1 MMSEE
6 KVVSAVTGA
15 TGGIG
20 RAIAVELG
28 KSSIVAVTGR
38 SEVEGRKTVEAVE
51 AAGGEAFFTALDV
64 TSGADVKAWIDGI
77 VTQFGRLDW
86 LVNNAG
92 INGST
97 ARLEDYS
104 FEEFEQIIATNLL
117 SAFYAVHTAI
127 PVMRRQGGGSIVNV
141 GSTASLQ
148 GYGYLSGYSAS
159 KHGLLGLTKS
169 LALENADIPIRVNCV
184 CPGPIDTPMMEAV
197 EKVVNP
203 DNPAAAH
210 ELFEGTTALKRY
222 GNPSEVADLVA
233 YLLSDRASYITGT
246 AVSVDGGVMTGV

>member
-1 MMSEE
+1 MTKETRLA
-6 KVVSAVTGA
+6 AVTGA

-20 RAIAVELG
+20 RAIAVALG
-28 KSSIVAVTGR
+28 KHAIVAVTGR
-38 SEVEGRKTVEAVE
+38 NEVEGQKTVEAVE
-51 AAGGEAFFTALDV
+51 AAGGRAFFTKLDV
-64 TSGADVKAWIDGI
+64 TKGVDVEAWINDT
-77 VTQFGRLDW
+77 VTKFGRLDW

-92 INGST
+92 INGDT

-104 FEEFEQIIATNLL
+104 FEEFERIIATNLL

-127 PVMRRQGGGSIVNV
+127 PVMRRQGYGSIVNI

-203 DNPAAAH
+203 DNPSAAH
-210 ELFEGTTALKRY
+210 ELFENTTALKRY
-222 GNPSEVADLVA
+222 GQPAEVADLVTF
-233 YLLSDRASYITGT
+233 LLSDNASYITGT

>member
-1 MMSEE
+1 M
-6 KVVSAVTGA
+6 TGA

-20 RAIAVELG
+20 RAIAVKLG
-28 KSSIVAVTGR
+28 QNAMVAVTGR
-38 SEVEGRKTVEAVE
+38 NEAEGLGTVEAVE
-51 AAGGEAFFTALDV
+51 AAGGQAFFTKMDV
-64 TSGADVKAWIDGI
+64 TKSADVEAWINDT
-77 VTQFGRLDW
+77 VAKFGRLDW

-92 INGST
+92 INGDT

-104 FEEFEQIIATNLL
+104 FEEFERIIATNLL

-127 PVMRRQGGGSIVNV
+127 PVMRRQGYGSIVNI

-184 CPGPIDTPMMEAV
+184 CPGPIDTPMMKAV
-197 EKVVNP
+197 ERVVNP
-203 DNPAAAH
+203 DNPGAAH
-210 ELFEGTTALKRY
+210 ELFENTTALKRY
-222 GNPSEVADLVA
+222 GQPAEVAEVVA
-233 YLLSDRASYITGT
+233 FLLSDNASYITGT

>member
-1 MMSEE
+1 MSE
-6 KVVSAVTGA
+6 VTRVAAVTGA

-20 RAIAVELG
+20 RAIALKLAEQAT
-28 KSSIVAVTGR
+28 VAVTGR
-38 SEVEGRKTVEAVE
+38 NRAEGKITVDAIEKS
-51 AAGGEAFFTALDV
+51 GGQAFFTELDV
-64 TSGADVKAWIDGI
+64 TKGLDVEAWINDTVGR
-77 VTQFGRLDW
+77 FGRLDW

-92 INGST
+92 INGDT

-104 FEEFEQIIATNLL
+104 FAEFEHIVATNLL

-127 PVMRRQGGGSIVNV
+127 PIMRRQGSGAIVNI

-148 GYGYLSGYSAS
+148 GYGYLGGYTAS

-184 CPGPIDTPMMEAV
+184 CPGPIDTPMMQAV

-203 DNPAAAH
+203 EHPSDARA
-210 ELFEGTTALKRY
+210 LFENTTALKRY
-222 GNPSEVADLVA
+222 GLPGEVAEVVA
-233 YLLSDRASYITGT
+233 FLLSPNASYITGT

>member
-1 MMSEE
+1 MSEQTRIA
-6 KVVSAVTGA
+6 AVTGA

-20 RAIAVELG
+20 RAIAVQLG
-28 KSSIVAVTGR
+28 KDAIVAVTGR
-38 SEVEGRKTVEAVE
+38 NEVEGLRTVGAVEAV
-51 AAGGEAFFTALDV
+51 GGKAFFTKLDV
-64 TSGADVKAWIDGI
+64 TVGAEVEAWINDT
-77 VTQFGRLDW
+77 VARFGRLDW

-92 INGST
+92 INGDT
-97 ARLEDYS
+97 ARLENYS
-104 FEEFEQIIATNLL
+104 FEEFERIIATNLL

-127 PVMRRQGGGSIVNV
+127 PVMRRQGYGSIVNI

-184 CPGPIDTPMMEAV
+184 CPGPIDTPMMKAV

-203 DNPAAAH
+203 DNPSAAH
-210 ELFEGTTALKRY
+210 ELFENTTALKRY
-222 GNPSEVADLVA
+222 GQPAEVAELVA
-233 YLLSDRASYITGT
+233 FLLSDNASYITGT